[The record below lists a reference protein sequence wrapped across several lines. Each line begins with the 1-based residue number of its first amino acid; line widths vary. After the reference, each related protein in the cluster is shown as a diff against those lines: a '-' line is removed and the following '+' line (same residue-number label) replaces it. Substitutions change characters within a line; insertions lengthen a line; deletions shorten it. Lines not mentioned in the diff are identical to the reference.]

1 MNIIRLNDVKKI
13 TGLGRTSI
21 YKFIAEG
28 TFPKSVSLGDR
39 AVGWISTEIDEW
51 IAERI
56 RERDGKLA

>member
-1 MNIIRLNDVKKI
+1 MNILRLKDVKKV

-28 TFPKSVSLGDR
+28 TFPKSVSLSDR

-51 IAERI
+51 VLARI
-56 RERDGKLA
+56 RERDSESV